1 MHNDSIETLLLRHY
15 SNAGPTPPAME
26 QRLIASVRL
35 EARELRHQERIA
47 KNWRSQPV
55 SRRSAVRLVALGSA
69 GLGALSI
76 GLEGLRALE
85 TALVGQDTTQPAV
98 S

>member
-26 QRLIASVRL
+26 QKIVASVRL
-35 EARELRHQERIA
+35 EAQELRRQERIA
-47 KNWRSQPV
+47 RNWRCRPV
-55 SRRSAVRLVALGSA
+55 SRRSLIKLVALGSA
-69 GLGALSI
+69 GLGVISI
-76 GLEGLRALE
+76 GLEGLRAFE
-85 TALVGQDTTQPAV
+85 TALVGQDATQPAV

>member
-26 QRLIASVRL
+26 QRIVASVRL
-35 EARELRHQERIA
+35 EAQELRRQERIA
-47 KNWRSQPV
+47 RNWRSRPV
-55 SRRSAVRLVALGSA
+55 SRRSIIKLVTLGSA
-69 GLGALSI
+69 GLGVVSI
-76 GLEGLRALE
+76 GLEGLRSLE
-85 TALVGQDTTQPAV
+85 SALVGQDTTQPAV

>member
-26 QRLIASVRL
+26 QRIVASVRL
-35 EARELRHQERIA
+35 EAQELRRQERIA
-47 KNWRSQPV
+47 KNWRSRPV
-55 SRRSAVRLVALGSA
+55 SRRSIIKLVTLGSA
-69 GLGALSI
+69 GLGVVSI
-76 GLEGLRALE
+76 GLEGLHALE

>member
-26 QRLIASVRL
+26 QRIIASVRL
-35 EARELRHQERIA
+35 EAQELRRQQRVA
-47 KNWRSQPV
+47 QNWRTRPV
-55 SRRSAVRLVALGSA
+55 SRRSIIKLVTLGSA
-69 GLGALSI
+69 GLGVISI
-76 GLEGLRALE
+76 GLEGLRAFE
-85 TALVGQDTTQPAV
+85 TALVGHDTTQPAV